1 MTKSINVKLI
11 IAMIFTI
18 SLTSIVIVKTVEA
31 VPVSDIV
38 FLIDGTSSMGDE
50 IAGVKNGFAG
60 FVNGLNTANVD
71 ARYAIIVFGGS
82 AELVLDL
89 TPDATA
95 AQTAFNNITIGANP
109 GFQNNHNGNP
119 HPEAGLEAIR
129 MALSASS
136 VPLVNNN
143 IPEDGILNFRD
154 DARINLILATDEDSD
169 LPFFEV
175 NREVGQDLKFN
186 NTGSRSP
193 TNPLTDP
200 WQNEIDNTVQAVI
213 DNDAFVNMLIN
224 IDDAPSASQYGD
236 YNKDVADS
244 DLLNYD
250 PDATLLALKAD
261 PLTEN
266 SLQAQVLDAGLIGR
280 TFDVDGANNPDFVN
294 NFFASKVQEI
304 VEGSEPVLVPEPSTV
319 MLIGLGLLGMAGA
332 AAMRKWKKTVD
343 KS

>member
-1 MTKSINVKLI
+1 MIKPFKTKLI

-18 SLTSIVIVKTVEA
+18 SLASIVIVKTADA
-31 VPVSDIV
+31 VPISDIV
-38 FLIDGTSSMGDE
+38 FLLDATSSMDDE

-60 FVNGLNTANVD
+60 FVSGLNAANVD

-89 TPDATA
+89 TSDATA
-95 AQTAFNNITIGANP
+95 TQTAFNNITIGANP

-129 MALSASS
+129 MALGAST

-154 DARINLILATDEDSD
+154 NAIVNLILATDEDSD
-169 LPFFEV
+169 LPFFAV
-175 NREVGQDLKFN
+175 NREVGQDWKFI

-193 TNPLTDP
+193 LNPLTGLQAVP
-200 WQNEIDNTVQAVI
+200 WQNEIDNTAQAI
-213 DNDAFVNMLIN
+213 IENGAFVNMLIN
-224 IDDAPSASQYGD
+224 IEDAPSASQYGD
-236 YNKDVADS
+236 YNKDVSDA
-244 DLLNYD
+244 DLLNFD
-250 PDATLLALKAD
+250 PAATLLALKAD

-280 TFDVDGANNPDFVN
+280 TFDVEGANDPDFVN

-304 VEGSEPVLVPEPSTV
+304 VDGEVPEPSTV
-319 MLIGLGLLGMAGA
+319 ILMGLGLAGLAGVA
-332 AAMRKWKKTVD
+332 ALRKKRR
-343 KS
+343 